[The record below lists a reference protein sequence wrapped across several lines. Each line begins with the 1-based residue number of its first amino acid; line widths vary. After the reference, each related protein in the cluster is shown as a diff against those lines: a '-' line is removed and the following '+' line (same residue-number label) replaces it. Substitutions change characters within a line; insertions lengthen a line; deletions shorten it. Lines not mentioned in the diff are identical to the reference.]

1 MLAPRPDPAADLE
14 SLLAEALARFD
25 EGGEAAMAA
34 FVAAHTA
41 HATALERG
49 IRRCREMGML
59 GPRAGGSTSHPERLG
74 EYRLLRRIGGGGMGV
89 VYEAVQEALDR
100 RVALKIIR
108 PELLYFE
115 GARERFRREID
126 AIAKLEHPALVS
138 VYFAGEHEGVP
149 FFTME
154 LIAGATIEQACTR
167 MQGRDPATLR
177 GDDLRA
183 LAAPEHASGE
193 LFAGAWWEAAVRVA
207 QQIALGLRHAHLRG
221 IVHRD
226 VKPSNVMITPHG
238 QAVVLDFGVAQ
249 VRAASNLTRSGV
261 TPGSPAYM
269 SPEQRRGL
277 ATDERTDVFS
287 LAASIWQLLT
297 LQHPFRDADL
307 ARGDAKLPRLRSLNA
322 AAPPELDL
330 VLRTAMDPER
340 DRRYGDMAAFA
351 NDLQAVLDRRPIA
364 ARPLGL
370 PLRTLRW
377 CQRHHTLATSLGL
390 SLVALAAMLV
400 LWLLLQNAAQEAL
413 LAKNRDLLAS
423 QTELAAKNTDL
434 LASQARLAAEQQ
446 RTRKSLD
453 TSLEALH
460 SVLVRLG
467 NDRLLAVPQAQGV
480 AHEALLDAARLF
492 RDLLAQHPDDA
503 EVQWRSGRAM
513 QALAMS
519 FERQGKMAEAVT
531 TLKQGLDVLGDAPG
545 SPTLRNVRGHA
556 WKTLASWIVHGPDRE
571 ATRQAIERAEAD
583 FANPPPDR
591 ANRAESLRAQADLC
605 STRSFLHDERTE
617 PDRVEDWL
625 REAVD
630 RQRECMA
637 LGVPNER
644 DPALLAMCITNLGK
658 FLQRHNRGD
667 EALPLL
673 EEAVQ
678 LAKVMPEQGTWPP
691 PAVQLAEAQEAI
703 GNVLVDKKDPRA
715 ETLLLDCIATRERAA
730 AQFPDDIE
738 FQIRLAGAR
747 HNHARFL
754 QLEGRI
760 DEALEEVERARAL
773 QRQALAKSPN
783 HPAALDFMG
792 KHLETIGYLHVIKED
807 GAKIVAT
814 AKELAELPSKDP
826 RRALRI
832 ADLQLRAW
840 HLLGKTDKT
849 LLDAAMEHL
858 LLAEQRG
865 LKAAQLPARGLEAL
879 EDRDDY
885 RQWRARVAARKPA
898 K

>member
-1 MLAPRPDPAADLE
+1 MPAALPNPAGDLE

-34 FVAAHTA
+34 FVAAQA
-41 HATALERG
+41 VHATALERG

-59 GPRAGGSTSHPERLG
+59 GPRPGVSTSHPERLG

-89 VYEAVQEALDR
+89 VYEAVQEPLER
-100 RVALKIIR
+100 HVALKIIR

-126 AIAKLEHPALVS
+126 AIAKLEHPAIVS
-138 VYFAGEHEGVP
+138 VFFAGEHEGVP

-154 LIAGATIEQACTR
+154 LIAGTTIEQACVR

-183 LAAPEHASGE
+183 LAASDHATGE
-193 LFAGAWWEAAVRVA
+193 LFVGAWWEAAVRVA

-249 VRAASNLTRSGV
+249 VRAAGDLTRSGV

-269 SPEQRRGL
+269 SPEQRRGQ

-297 LQHPFRDADL
+297 LEHPFRDADL
-307 ARGDAKLPRLRSLNA
+307 ARGDATLPRLRSLNA

-351 NDLQAVLDRRPIA
+351 TDLQAVLDRRPIA

-370 PLRTLRW
+370 PLRALRW
-377 CQRHHTLATSLGL
+377 CQRHRTLATSLGL

-400 LWLLLQNAAQEAL
+400 LWLLVQNAAQEAL
-413 LAKNRDLLAS
+413 LAKNADLHAS
-423 QTELAAKNTDL
+423 QTELAAKNRDL
-434 LASQARLAAEQQ
+434 LASQASLAAEQQ
-446 RTRKSLD
+446 RTRQSLD

-480 AHEALLDAARLF
+480 AHDALLDAARLF
-492 RDLLAQHPDDA
+492 RELLAQHPDDA
-503 EVQWRSGRAM
+503 EVQWRAGRAM

-519 FERQGKMAEAVT
+519 FERQGKMTDAKT
-531 TLKQGLDVLGDAPG
+531 TLEQALAVLGDAPG

-556 WKTLASWIVHGPDRE
+556 WKTLASWLVHGNDRE
-571 ATRQAIERAEAD
+571 ATQQAIERAEAD
-583 FANPPPDR
+583 FADPPPDP
-591 ANRAESLRAQADLC
+591 AQRAEALRAQSDLC
-605 STRSFLHDERTE
+605 STRSFAHDERLE
-617 PDRVEDWL
+617 PEQVERWL
-625 REAVD
+625 RAAVD

-637 LGVPNER
+637 LGVANDR
-644 DPALLAMCITNLGK
+644 DPALLAMRITNLGK
-658 FLQRHNRGD
+658 FLERHRRGD

-678 LAKVMPEQGTWPP
+678 LAKTLPEQGTWPP
-691 PAVQLAEAQEAI
+691 PAVQLAEAQETI
-703 GNVLVDKKDPRA
+703 GNVLAGRKDPRA
-715 ETLLLDCIATRERAA
+715 ETLLRECIATRERAA
-730 AQFPDDIE
+730 QQFPDHVE
-738 FQIRLAGAR
+738 FQIRLAGAL

-754 QLEGRI
+754 QSEGHL
-760 DEALEEVERARAL
+760 DEALEELERARAL

-783 HPAALDFMG
+783 HPVALDFLG
-792 KHLETIGYLHVIKED
+792 KHLDMIAYCHATKED
-807 GAKIVAT
+807 GRSLVAT

-826 RRALRI
+826 RRALRV
-832 ADLQLRAW
+832 ADFHLRGW
-840 HLLGKTDKT
+840 QFLGKTDRS
-849 LLDAAMEHL
+849 LLDAAMEQL
-858 LLAEQRG
+858 LLAEKRG
-865 LKAAQLPARGLEAL
+865 LKAAQLPARGFEAL

-885 RQWRARVAARKPA
+885 REWRARVAARGPA